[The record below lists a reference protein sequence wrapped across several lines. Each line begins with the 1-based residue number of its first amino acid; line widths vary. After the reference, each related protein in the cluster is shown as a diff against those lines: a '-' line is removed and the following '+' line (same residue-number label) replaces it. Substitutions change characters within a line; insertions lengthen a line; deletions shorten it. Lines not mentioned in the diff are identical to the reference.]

1 MKDQYT
7 QQRKKSALQAQ
18 ARALHNIAT
27 ASEYIKQGYFLAA
40 HTALQHASGQ
50 LFQAEQY
57 EPATER
63 QAGTPYNAERH
74 RQALALATEQA
85 KQGHADGDE
94 LDPERVE
101 TVADLRERIKAGDP
115 TARELVNDLIAD
127 CPTQCTAW
135 IQREDLD
142 RWTADQGYTAEQ
154 LDDIWH
160 DLQQA
165 DILDTDGEIRN
176 ICEQYEPAGE

>member
-1 MKDQYT
+1 MTSYE
-7 QQRKKSALQAQ
+7 QQRKDNALQAQ
-18 ARALHNIAT
+18 ARAMHNIAT
-27 ASEYIKQGYFLAA
+27 ASEYIKRGYFLAA

-57 EPATER
+57 EPTTER
-63 QAGTPYNAERH
+63 QAETPYNAERH
-74 RQALALATEQA
+74 RQALAIATEQA
-85 KQGHADGDE
+85 KQDRAGGDD

-101 TVADLRERIKAGDP
+101 TIADLRERIKAGDP

-142 RWTADQGYTAEQ
+142 RWTADDYTPEQQGELWEMLKT
-154 LDDIWH
+154 
-160 DLQQA
+160 A
-165 DILDTDGEIRN
+165 DILDLDGEIRN
-176 ICEQYEPAGE
+176 VCEIYDTEQGAE

>member
-1 MKDQYT
+1 MIDQYT
-7 QQRKKSALQAQ
+7 QQRKDSALQEQ
-18 ARALHNIAT
+18 ARALLNIAT
-27 ASEYIKQGYFLAA
+27 ASEYIKQGHFLAA
-40 HTALQHASGQ
+40 HTALQHASGH

-57 EPATER
+57 EPTTER
-63 QAGTPYNAERH
+63 QTETPYNAERH
-74 RQALALATEQA
+74 RQALAIATEQA
-85 KQGHADGDE
+85 KQDRADGDDLE
-94 LDPERVE
+94 PERVE
-101 TVADLRERIKAGDP
+101 TIADLRERIKAGDP

-142 RWTADQGYTAEQ
+142 RWTDEQGYTADQ
-154 LDDIWH
+154 LNDIWH

-165 DILDTDGEIRN
+165 DILDIDGEIRN